1 MRASATTLASEVP
14 KHELPALLACLR
26 ARQLEGVHLEIG
38 TAAGGTLKELMRCYA
53 DGVRP
58 HFVVV
63 DPMRYFP
70 DQLKIVHKNLASAG
84 LDPDQVEFRISKS
97 WPAFRQA
104 EQNGDQFSF
113 IFIDGSHKI
122 HHVTEDLAWTRLLEP
137 GGLVVFHD
145 YSERFPGVTLAVDRF
160 LARYRN
166 YQIVERVDSLLI
178 VEKTAAG
185 VAKEISLWDR
195 QRARL
200 INVFHQLRAGAKK
213 RVREARS

>member
-14 KHELPALLACLR
+14 EHELSALLACLR
-26 ARQLEGVHLEIG
+26 TRRLTGTHLEVG
-38 TAAGGTLKELMRCYA
+38 TAAGGTLQELMRCYA
-53 DGVRP
+53 DGARP
-58 HFVVV
+58 SFVEV
-63 DPMRYFP
+63 DASRFFP

-84 LDPDQVEFRISKS
+84 LNPDQVEFRISKS
-97 WPAFRQA
+97 WPAFLRA
-104 EQNGDQFSF
+104 EQTGDHFSF

-166 YQIVERVDSLLI
+166 YRIVERVESLLI

-185 VAKEISLWDR
+185 AAKEISRWDR

-213 RVREARS
+213 RVREPCS